1 MLDLPQDAK
10 IDTLIGEIQML
21 DLPQDAM
28 KRYSEG
34 LNTYAR
40 LATRCREEIY

>member
-34 LNTYAR
+34 RTTAAR
-40 LATRCREEIY
+40 LATRCHEEIH